1 MKNITK
7 TMISALMCIGL
18 AGCGSATTAAASAA
32 ATAAAGTAAA
42 KSVKIGMIQYVQ
54 HAALDKATQGFKDAL
69 KDAGYVE
76 GQNLTLDEQNAQGD
90 VSNCETIANT
100 LVNEGVD
107 LIFANATPAAQAVAA
122 KTSDI
127 PIVITSV
134 TDPESSGLVSS
145 NDKPGGNVTGTSDLT
160 PVEQQIDLLM
170 QLIPDAKTIAI
181 MYNNSEDNSI
191 FQADIARK
199 YAESK
204 GLKTTDFTVSD
215 SSQIQSVAES
225 MVGKVDAVY
234 IPTDNLLAEG
244 MANVTQ
250 VTNANHLPV
259 IVGESGMCENGGL
272 ATYGIDYYNLGVKAG
287 EMAVK
292 VLEGASPADMPIEYL
307 PAEECEL
314 SINMTAAEQLGIT
327 IPDDIKAKAKVVG

>member
-145 NDKPGGNVTGTSDLT
+145 NDKPGGKCDRHV
-160 PVEQQIDLLM
+160 
-170 QLIPDAKTIAI
+170 
-181 MYNNSEDNSI
+181 
-191 FQADIARK
+191 
-199 YAESK
+199 
-204 GLKTTDFTVSD
+204 
-215 SSQIQSVAES
+215 
-225 MVGKVDAVY
+225 
-234 IPTDNLLAEG
+234 
-244 MANVTQ
+244 
-250 VTNANHLPV
+250 
-259 IVGESGMCENGGL
+259 
-272 ATYGIDYYNLGVKAG
+272 
-287 EMAVK
+287 
-292 VLEGASPADMPIEYL
+292 
-307 PAEECEL
+307 
-314 SINMTAAEQLGIT
+314 
-327 IPDDIKAKAKVVG
+327 